1 MANFH
6 KISDKIVFLKIND
19 KLFLETLFRIKGKKY
34 FVFFIH
40 QMLKRQRRGV
50 IERRKSI
57 EQNVS
62 ERFVEEL
69 CNKKN
74 TIT

>member
-50 IERRKSI
+50 NERRKSI
-57 EQNVS
+57 EENVS

-69 CNKKN
+69 CNKKKLE
-74 TIT
+74 